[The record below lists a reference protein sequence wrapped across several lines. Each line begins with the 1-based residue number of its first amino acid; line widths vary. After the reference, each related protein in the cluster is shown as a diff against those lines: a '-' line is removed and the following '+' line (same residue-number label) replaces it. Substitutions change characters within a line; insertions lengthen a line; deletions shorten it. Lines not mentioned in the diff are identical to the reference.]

1 VLTLPCHLNES
12 DASLHHNHN
21 DVPSPART
29 AKMAIFTKNSG
40 SCEIL
45 KITSNT
51 LYIQKKNMQT
61 VMAAAIYKKNSYN
74 LFVHNS
80 VPTFS

>member
-1 VLTLPCHLNES
+1 MKVMHHCIIITMTCHRLHGQQKWPYLPKIS
-12 DASLHHNHN
+12 
-21 DVPSPART
+21 
-29 AKMAIFTKNSG
+29 SG

>member
-1 VLTLPCHLNES
+1 
-12 DASLHHNHN
+12 
-21 DVPSPART
+21 
-29 AKMAIFTKNSG
+29 
-40 SCEIL
+40 
-45 KITSNT
+45 
-51 LYIQKKNMQT
+51 MQT